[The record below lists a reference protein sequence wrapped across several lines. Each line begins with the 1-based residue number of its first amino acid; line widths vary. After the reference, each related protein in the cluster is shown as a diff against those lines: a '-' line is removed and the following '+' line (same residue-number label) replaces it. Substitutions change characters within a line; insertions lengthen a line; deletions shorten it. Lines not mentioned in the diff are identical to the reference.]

1 MSERQ
6 ILATEVFTTAAL
18 LLLCLFLL
26 IRLLRV
32 KNKLRDISDILDDI
46 SAGNGNHKI
55 LASPDEMTA
64 GICYKINEI
73 VYHYENQLAFWRQ
86 ESELNKQLMTSLSH
100 DVRTPL
106 TTLIGYLDASHKG
119 IIKGAEREEYMETA
133 RIKAHELKA
142 YIDDLFEWFKLG
154 SGEETLIVKPYE
166 IAELTR
172 ELLKDFIPVF
182 EEKGLDYEITIPQEQ
197 VMVMVDLDGYSRILN
212 NLIQNVLSHSDAGR
226 ILISVSIQS
235 GKAVICVADDG
246 KGIPKEALP
255 HIFER
260 LYKCDKARSEK
271 GSGLGLNIVKTLTE
285 KMEGSITADS
295 ENNHYTTFT
304 LRFPL
309 TARLR

>member
-1 MSERQ
+1 MRPASKKCRSE
-6 ILATEVFTTAAL
+6 AFEADYCYSGKEGVY
-18 LLLCLFLL
+18 
-26 IRLLRV
+26 
-32 KNKLRDISDILDDI
+32 KLSQ
-46 SAGNGNHKI
+46 G
-55 LASPDEMTA
+55 E
-64 GICYKINEI
+64 Y
-73 VYHYENQLAFWRQ
+73 QLAFWRQ

-119 IIKGAEREEYMETA
+119 IVKGAEREEYMETA
-133 RIKAHELKA
+133 HIKAHELKA

-197 VMVMVDLDGYSRILN
+197 VMVMVDLDDYS
-212 NLIQNVLSHSDAGR
+212 R